1 MDYSIFTDTM
11 ANMNWKEIEEKSK
24 AKVPVLF
31 PLGVIEEHGPHL
43 PLGTDIYLSYA
54 ICKKIKEELNKS
66 KTDCLIMPPY
76 YWGINHCTGAF
87 PGTFSLKPET
97 LTMVL
102 TDIFENLHQF
112 GFEQV
117 YCVNQHGDA
126 LHVSTIINSI
136 KEANERLH
144 MNIRLLME
152 PYDLS
157 LYGLSG
163 EENFIMPD
171 HAEYPPELFAV
182 DDISENDLLDIHA
195 GALETASMEF
205 FYPDAVCKEM
215 ADHLKSYSL
224 TESNL
229 QVWLSGGESVKSVI
243 PLGYAGNPA
252 GYKKKSLMV
261 ETMFENLVRYCAKTI
276 IKNILAN
283 EHNPTT

>member
-1 MDYSIFTDTM
+1 MIDYSIFTDTM

-54 ICKKIKEELNKS
+54 ICKKIKEALNKQ
-66 KTDCLIMPPY
+66 KADCLIVPPY

-102 TDIFENLHQF
+102 NDIFENLHQF
-112 GFEQV
+112 GFDQV

-136 KEANERLH
+136 KTANEKYS

-152 PYDLS
+152 PYDLY

-163 EENFIMPD
+163 KESFIMLD
-171 HAEYPPELFAV
+171 QAEYSLELFAE
-182 DDISENDLLDIHA
+182 DDISEKDLLDIHA
-195 GALETASMEF
+195 GALETAAMEF
-205 FYPDAVCKEM
+205 FYPDLVCKET
-215 ADHLKSYSL
+215 ADHLNSYSL
-224 TESNL
+224 TENSL
-229 QVWLSGGESVKSVI
+229 QLWLAGGESVKSVI

-252 GYKKKSLMV
+252 GYKKKIPMT
-261 ETMFENLVRYCAKTI
+261 ETIFENLIQYCAKII
-276 IKNILAN
+276 IKNSL
-283 EHNPTT
+283 EK